1 MAVRHEIEFEIT
13 PDGEIKLTVKGASGG
28 ECLEITKA
36 LEEELGLVV
45 DRQMTSEYY
54 KEEVNVEDTVQIG
67 ED

>member
-36 LEEELGLVV
+36 LEEELGMVV
-45 DRQMTSEYY
+45 NREMTSEYY